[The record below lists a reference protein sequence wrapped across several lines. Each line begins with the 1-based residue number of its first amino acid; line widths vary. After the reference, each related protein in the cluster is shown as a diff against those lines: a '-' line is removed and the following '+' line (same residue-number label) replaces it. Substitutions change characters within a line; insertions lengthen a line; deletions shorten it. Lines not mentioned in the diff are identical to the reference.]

1 MLLLPAIFLW
11 FGRGGEE
18 EEHHQHAGAVKF
30 TPVVHHVLQAN
41 MVRVGLPGPVPFA
54 VAVNIALLG
63 LEAVHRVVEA
73 DIALPGGPVV
83 LPVQR
88 GNFKMLL
95 RNLAA
100 RLVAPV
106 TQIQLLANL
115 RVHFV
120 MADTILV
127 VMQQPHA
134 NLVHQ
139 DVGLGTT

>member
-18 EEHHQHAGAVKF
+18 EEEEQHAGAVKCG
-30 TPVVHHVLQAN
+30 PVVHHVLQAN
-41 MVRVGLPGPVPFA
+41 MVRGVIPGPVPLA

-63 LEAVHRVVEA
+63 LEAVHRVGQA

-88 GNFKMLL
+88 GNLKMPL

-100 RLVAPV
+100 RLVTPV
-106 TQIQLLANL
+106 SQIQPLANL
-115 RVHFV
+115 RVNFV
-120 MADTILV
+120 ITDTILV